1 MRITI
6 NHEGDSQLKALVL
19 EEKGKISYRD
29 FDLQDELTPDAV
41 RVKPMAVGICG
52 SDVHYFREGSI
63 GDFVLRSPMILGH
76 EAAGEV
82 IEIGSNVTDL
92 SVGDRVCM
100 EPGIPDFRSSQTLRG
115 MYNLDPSVRFWA
127 TPPVHGCL
135 RDTVVHPA
143 SFTFKLPHNVS
154 YREGALVE
162 PVAIGV
168 YSAKKAAIGPGDTAL
183 VLGAGTIGTVTALAA
198 KASGCSKVFV
208 ADIKSAKLEL
218 IETHYSGEIVAI
230 DLGVSDVSSV
240 LADHGLD
247 GVDIVF
253 EATGAAAAFKGIAD
267 YLVPGGRIVLIGMP
281 DGEVGLDV
289 VALQIKEISLETIFR
304 YVNIFPKA
312 IDLIASGKLNALP
325 LITKSYPLKDAVEAV
340 EYAATLPDDQIKIMI
355 EM

>member
-1 MRITI
+1 M
-6 NHEGDSQLKALVL
+6 KALVL

-29 FDLQDELTPDAV
+29 FALQDEMTPDDV
-41 RVKPMAVGICG
+41 RIRPLAVGICG
-52 SDVHYFREGSI
+52 SDVHYYREGNI
-63 GDFVLRSPMILGH
+63 GDFVVRSPMILGH

-82 IEIGSNVTDL
+82 IEVGSNVSDL
-92 SVGDRVCM
+92 SEGDRVCM
-100 EPGIPDFRSSQTLRG
+100 EPGIPDFRSSQTLQG
-115 MYNLDPSVRFWA
+115 MYNLDPAVRFWA

-135 RDTVVHPA
+135 RETVVHPA
-143 SFTFKLPHNVS
+143 SFTFRLPDNVS
-154 YREGALVE
+154 YQEGALVE
-162 PVAIGV
+162 PVSIGV
-168 YSAKKAAIGPGDTAL
+168 YSAAKAAISPGDTAL

-198 KASGCSKVFV
+198 KASGCSKVFI
-208 ADIKSAKLEL
+208 ADIKTAKLEL
-218 IETHYSGEIVAI
+218 IESFYPGEIVTI
-230 DLGVSDVSSV
+230 DLGASDVASV

-267 YLVPGGRIVLIGMP
+267 HVVPGGRIVLIGMP

-289 VALQIKEISLETIFR
+289 VPLQVKEISIETIFR
-304 YVNIFPKA
+304 YVNTFPKA

-325 LITKSYPLKDAVEAV
+325 LITKTYPLKDAVAAF

>member
-1 MRITI
+1 LRILI
-6 NHEGDSQLKALVL
+6 DEGVSQLKALVL

-29 FDLQDELTPDAV
+29 FDLQDELTPDDV

-52 SDVHYFREGSI
+52 SDVHYYREGNI
-63 GDFVLRSPMILGH
+63 GDFVVRSPMILGH

-82 IEIGSNVTDL
+82 IETGSNV
-92 SVGDRVCM
+92 SNFAVGDRVCM
-100 EPGIPDFRSSQTLRG
+100 EPGIPDFRSSQTLMG

-135 RDTVVHPA
+135 RETVVHPA
-143 SFTFKLPHNVS
+143 SLTFKLPENVS
-154 YREGALVE
+154 YREGALIE

-168 YSAKKAAIGPGDTAL
+168 YSAKKAAIAPGDTAL

-208 ADIKSAKLEL
+208 ADIKLAKLEL
-218 IETHYSGEIVAI
+218 LEAYYSGEIVTI

-267 YLVPGGRIVLIGMP
+267 YLVPGGRLVLIGMP

-289 VALQIKEISLETIFR
+289 VALQVKEISIETIFR

-325 LITKSYPLKDAVEAV
+325 LITKSYPLKDAVEAF